1 MNEYHEANSSFLTT
15 RLNDLKSQ
23 FDQKMQQGGS
33 FEEVKQVYLQIKEL
47 ELKLNDVKWHSQKS

>member
-1 MNEYHEANSSFLTT
+1 MNEYHEANNSFLTA
-15 RLNDLKSQ
+15 RLNELKSQ
-23 FDQKMQQGGS
+23 FDQRMQQGGS